1 MPQRTVT
8 KLQVLLSIKD
18 KHEKETQK
26 TGCSTKKN
34 TSCISAGAPVSNTD
48 RYIEG
53 TDDLTM
59 IRVVKHKNDR
69 SMSNIKDKSH

>member
-1 MPQRTVT
+1 MRKKPKRQDV
-8 KLQVLLSIKD
+8 LQKRIPVASQQG
-18 KHEKETQK
+18 T
-26 TGCSTKKN
+26 
-34 TSCISAGAPVSNTD
+34 PVSNTD